1 MVGGM
6 GGAAGPTDEQII
18 GAVGNSL
25 FDMALGDI
33 HRGLGCAFP
42 HQRITHESELN
53 DGQCLVGSV
62 SQACVLIEA
71 AGHHVLGGAP
81 HGSRAAFQRFVQDFM
96 HGYNAVDLYEVLRC
110 GLLHEYGLQHHPNP
124 GQPVNPVRF
133 VLVKNAHP
141 LHLVAVD
148 GHPQH
153 FYLNI
158 QTFIED
164 VDDAA
169 CEFLKRVD
177 QPAAAERVSTIG
189 WANQRGVMAI
199 NTVILPNI
207 EGGAALLFC
216 ELASSIQPTATLTTP
231 LTASYAPARKLHV
244 DAGRPTFAFRTKTH
258 TRSGRA
264 MFDKR

>member
-1 MVGGM
+1 MTTGIGG
-6 GGAAGPTDEQII
+6 GPSVGPTDEQII

-42 HQRITHESELN
+42 HQRITYQSELN

-71 AGHHVLGGAP
+71 AGHHVLGGLP

-96 HGYNAVDLYEVLRC
+96 PTYNAVDLYEVLRC
-110 GLLHEYGLQHHPNP
+110 GLLHEYGPQHHPNP

-133 VLVKNAHP
+133 VLVKNAHS
-141 LHLVAVD
+141 LHLTPVD
-148 GHPQH
+148 GHPTH

-164 VDDAA
+164 VDDAI
-169 CEFLKRVD
+169 CEFLKRAD
-177 QPAAAERVSTIG
+177 QPASAERASAVG

-199 NTVILPNI
+199 SPFVLPNV
-207 EGGAALLFC
+207 EGGAAVLFC
-216 ELASSIQPTATLTTP
+216 ELSSSIQPTAALSTT
-231 LTASYAPARKLHV
+231 LTASYTPTRRPHI
-244 DAGRPTFAFRTKTH
+244 DAGRPSFEYRSKTH
-258 TRSGRA
+258 TRSGRTIV
-264 MFDKR
+264 